1 MVDPDAPSRTDPKLR
16 EVLHWCV
23 INIPGSDVASGQ
35 VIAEY
40 VGAGPGEGSG
50 LHRYVFLVFKQ
61 ADKITSAKVI
71 PNTTREGR
79 LNVKIRDYVSKYNFG
94 APVAGNFF
102 QAQFD
107 SYVPTL
113 LAQVK

>member
-1 MVDPDAPSRTDPKLR
+1 M
-16 EVLHWCV
+16 HIV
-23 INIPGSDVASGQ
+23 IISSSYHISLSLTPFSS
-35 VIAEY
+35 
-40 VGAGPGEGSG
+40 
-50 LHRYVFLVFKQ
+50 
-61 ADKITSAKVI
+61 
-71 PNTTREGR
+71 REGR

-102 QAQFD
+102 QAQYD